1 MRIPM
6 AFREL
11 SLRSK
16 LIASYLVISALG
28 GLAISF
34 VGSWIVSK
42 SIMQQAQRTAE
53 HDLLTAR
60 AVLNQQLES
69 LGRTVDLA
77 AASMVMLQGASEDS
91 LALRD
96 FLDYLCRESG
106 FDFLALTD
114 PRGKVTL
121 RVPEHSSV
129 GDTVPPT
136 GVVAAALS
144 GTSAA
149 APEILS
155 ADRLQH
161 EHPSLP
167 AKARFQLLATPHA
180 GPPTRSEERSGMVL
194 MASAPVRDS
203 LGRVRGALYGG
214 TLLSRNLAIVD
225 GIWDILYA
233 GEQYRGQAVGTAT
246 IFQGDL
252 RIATTVVTADGERA
266 LGTRVSEEV
275 RAAVLDRG
283 ERWNDRAFVVR
294 DWYFSAYE
302 PIYDYDANIIGMLY
316 VGLLEKQYTA
326 LRNRVIVSFLVVATI
341 GFVAIM
347 VISYFIV
354 RSVTRPVAELVSA
367 TQDIAAGRFDCRLP
381 PPAPDE
387 LGQLTASFSTM
398 LGSLRTMK
406 RDLETWGHTLEVKV
420 QQRTDELVAMQA
432 RMAQAERLAALGM
445 LSAGV
450 AHEINNPLGGI
461 LALTALALEETADD
475 DPRAPNLKEVV
486 TQAQRCKEIVKG
498 LLDFSRQ
505 SEMTPQH
512 VNLDDVISS
521 TLALIEHQA
530 SFFNIRV
537 VRHISLEPALV
548 LGDSSQLQQVFLNI
562 IVNAV
567 HAMDEQGTLTI
578 TSVRTEDGQ
587 VEVSVADTG
596 RGIPPDQVDRVFDPF
611 FTTQAGTGTG
621 LGLAIAYGIIARHEG
636 SITVESEVGRGSTF
650 AVRLPVAPASSE
662 IATMA

>member
-1 MRIPM
+1 M

-53 HDLLTAR
+53 HDLVTAR

-77 AASMVMLQGASEDS
+77 AVSMVMLRGASEDS

-114 PRGKVTL
+114 PRGEVIL

-129 GDTVPPT
+129 GDTVPST
-136 GVVAAALS
+136 GVVGAALS

-155 ADRLQH
+155 ENRLQH
-161 EHPSLP
+161 EHSSLP

-180 GPPTRSEERSGMVL
+180 GPATRSEERSGMVL
-194 MASAPVRDS
+194 MASAPVRDRS
-203 LGRVRGALYGG
+203 GRVLGALYGG

-225 GIWDILYA
+225 RIRDILYA
-233 GEQYRGQAVGTAT
+233 GEQYRGQVVGTAT

-252 RIATTVVTADGERA
+252 RIATTVETADGERA

-367 TQDIAAGRFDCRLP
+367 SQDIAAGRFDCQLP

-387 LGQLTASFSTM
+387 IGQLTASFSTM
-398 LGSLRTMK
+398 LASLRTMK
-406 RDLETWGHTLEVKV
+406 CDLETWGHTLEAKV

-475 DPRAPNLKEVV
+475 DPRARNLREVV
-486 TQAQRCKEIVKG
+486 TQALRCKEIVKG

-505 SEMTPQH
+505 SEMTPQR

-537 VRHISLEPALV
+537 VRHVSPEPALV

-567 HAMDEQGTLTI
+567 RAMDEQGTLTI
-578 TSVRTEDGQ
+578 VSARTEDGQ
-587 VEVSVADTG
+587 VEVSVSDTG
-596 RGIPPDQVDRVFDPF
+596 RGIPTDQIDRVFDPF
-611 FTTQAGTGTG
+611 FTTETGTGTG

-636 SITVESEVGRGSTF
+636 SIAVESEVGRGSTF
-650 AVRLPVAPASSE
+650 TVRLPGAPAFSG
-662 IATMA
+662 IAAMA